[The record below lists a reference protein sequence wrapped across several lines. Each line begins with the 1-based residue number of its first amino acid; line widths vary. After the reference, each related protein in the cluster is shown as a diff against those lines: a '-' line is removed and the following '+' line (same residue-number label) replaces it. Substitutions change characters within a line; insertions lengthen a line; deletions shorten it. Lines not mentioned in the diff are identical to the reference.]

1 MTSLDTLTSKL
12 KRGEVYRR
20 EELAKYSKS
29 VDRHVQQLLR
39 SGTLKKVSPG
49 AYYYPKKTA
58 FGDAPPDDWSL
69 VSQFLKDDHF
79 LITSPNAYNNLGLG
93 TTQLYNQR
101 FVYNHKRHGDFKLG
115 NRNFSFRVKPRFPKK
130 MTEEFLLVDLMNN
143 LDTLAEDSQVVFAKL
158 IEKIKTMNV
167 EKMKRNILEYGS
179 MKTKK
184 KLLPILENVK
194 E

>member
-12 KRGEVYRR
+12 KRGQVYRR
-20 EELAKYSKS
+20 EQLAKYSKS
-29 VDRHVQQLLR
+29 VDRHVQQLLQN
-39 SGTLKKVSPG
+39 GTLKKVSPG
-49 AYYYPKKTA
+49 SYYYPKKTA

-69 VSQFLKDDHF
+69 VSRFLKDDHF

-143 LDTLAEDSQVVFAKL
+143 LDTLAEDSQVVFVKV
-158 IEKIKTMNV
+158 IEKIRTMNV